1 MDIMRMMRMAAIVLG
16 LGTAGAANAQNAS
29 PPVTVQVVP
38 MDRNACVYSGKV
50 FSEGAY
56 ICVAK
61 GTNQT
66 CTGGKWTTAASSGQ
80 CDGITLKPPE

>member
-1 MDIMRMMRMAAIVLG
+1 MDIVRIGGIALCLAL
-16 LGTAGAANAQNAS
+16 AGAANAQNAS
-29 PPVTVQVVP
+29 PPVTVQVVL

-61 GTNQT
+61 GTYQT
-66 CTGGKWTTAASSGQ
+66 CAGGKWTTANSGQ
-80 CDGITLKPPE
+80 CEGIVLKPPE

>member
-1 MDIMRMMRMAAIVLG
+1 MDILRMGVIG
-16 LGTAGAANAQNAS
+16 LGIALAGAANAQNAS

-61 GTNQT
+61 GAYQT
-66 CTGGKWTTAASSGQ
+66 CTAGKWSTATSAQ
-80 CDGITLKPPE
+80 CEGIALKPPE